1 MIEMISKDPST
12 GERLSENIDYCPAEI
27 SVMKEYEFIY
37 DSEDL
42 IRRRTLSGQTDSKFH
57 LETDSEFS
65 ALIELL
71 NK

>member
-1 MIEMISKDPST
+1 MISDDPST

-37 DSEDL
+37 DSDDL
-42 IRRRTLSGQTDSKFH
+42 LRRRTLIGQTVSKSQ
-57 LETDSEFS
+57 LETDPGFT
-65 ALIELL
+65 ALIQQL